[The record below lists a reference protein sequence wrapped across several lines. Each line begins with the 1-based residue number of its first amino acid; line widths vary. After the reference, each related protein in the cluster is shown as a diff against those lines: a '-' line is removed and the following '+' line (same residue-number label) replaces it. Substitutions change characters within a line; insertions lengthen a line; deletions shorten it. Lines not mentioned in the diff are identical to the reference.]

1 MVAVPLC
8 WAWRLRRQT
17 QLRSTATKEGR
28 GSRGADL
35 TTGVGLE
42 NEELLTK
49 NKSQRVTPLLA
60 QRITLTGNSYF
71 WRTAASIIYFFIRFG
86 AIKLNPCEDSLIAAT
101 ALIRG
106 HTVATHNKR
115 HFEPSG
121 VQTVDPW
128 HKPRR
133 CIQVG
138 GTPLDIKSFPPCPS
152 DCTTDF
158 PASRQGH
165 KPRGFEAQKQSFP

>member
-1 MVAVPLC
+1 MKRRRKIGGPSLVAVPLC

-71 WRTAASIIYFFIRFG
+71 WRTAGRRSA
-86 AIKLNPCEDSLIAAT
+86 PSL
-101 ALIRG
+101 
-106 HTVATHNKR
+106 
-115 HFEPSG
+115 P
-121 VQTVDPW
+121 
-128 HKPRR
+128 
-133 CIQVG
+133 
-138 GTPLDIKSFPPCPS
+138 
-152 DCTTDF
+152 F
-158 PASRQGH
+158 PARRH
-165 KPRGFEAQKQSFP
+165 

>member
-1 MVAVPLC
+1 MKRRRKIGGPSLVAVPLC

-71 WRTAASIIYFFIRFG
+71 WRTANRQKPACQFWPI
-86 AIKLNPCEDSLIAAT
+86 
-101 ALIRG
+101 
-106 HTVATHNKR
+106 
-115 HFEPSG
+115 HFHPLQGQWIGLPSG
-121 VQTVDPW
+121 
-128 HKPRR
+128 RR
-133 CIQVG
+133 LRWGAMKKILAARFIVSAYSRNGAKVVRQIARG
-138 GTPLDIKSFPPCPS
+138 G
-152 DCTTDF
+152 
-158 PASRQGH
+158 
-165 KPRGFEAQKQSFP
+165 